1 MMKKYTIYIF
11 GHPVGR
17 EQRLFQGRKTIAK
30 PSPWILSESKCYDWF
45 VPITWYQMMA
55 AISKHV
61 GKKKV
66 YTDENPCLLELILPL
81 IINASHEIKFIFFV
95 RASTRADF
103 VTSVAFVHTSI
114 QSD

>member
-11 GHPVGR
+11 GHPVGI
-17 EQRLFQGRKTIAK
+17 EKRLFQGRKTIAK

-61 GKKKV
+61 GKRKARQV
-66 YTDENPCLLELILPL
+66 QLN
-81 IINASHEIKFIFFV
+81 
-95 RASTRADF
+95 
-103 VTSVAFVHTSI
+103 
-114 QSD
+114 